1 MTAAR
6 KCLRCQRLGVRPR
19 TGTGRTIAYR
29 VFADLA
35 LPDDVP
41 IPTCGKCG
49 ATYFDAATAAALG
62 PTLFDAATAAAL
74 SPTLKN
80 QYNKRLLGLAREA
93 LRKLKPHLSHRR
105 LERLVGVSQGYLSRV
120 QTKPVWV
127 SAPLV
132 ALLMMLAESPI
143 AQLAALRR
151 CWASAGNEG
160 SEEHDRTDGNRQL
173 TDGRKAGGRRTKQRP
188 DASDAQDRVC
198 GDVPGAT
205 EAGRERR
212 RTTGARRRARK
223 QVHEGDCA

>member
-6 KCLRCQRLGVRPR
+6 KCPRCRRAAVRER
-19 TGTGRTIAYR
+19 GETGRTMAYR

-41 IPTCGKCG
+41 IATCGKCG
-49 ATYFDAATAAALG
+49 ATYFDAATTAALG
-62 PTLFDAATAAAL
+62 
-74 SPTLKN
+74 PTLKN
-80 QYNKRLLGLAREA
+80 QYNKRLLELARVA
-93 LRKLKPHLSHRR
+93 LRKIKPHLSHRR
-105 LERLVGVSQGYLSRV
+105 LERLVSVSQGYLSRV

-132 ALLMMLAESPI
+132 ALLMMLAESPV

-160 SEEHDRTDGNRQL
+160 SEEHDRTDGHKQLADGNRQL
-173 TDGRKAGGRRTKQRP
+173 ADGRKAGGRRTKQRR
-188 DASDAQDRVC
+188 DASDTQDRVC
-198 GDVPGAT
+198 GVLPGAT
-205 EAGRERR
+205 EGNRERR

-223 QVHEGDCA
+223 QVHDGGCA

>member
-1 MTAAR
+1 MTAAG
-6 KCLRCQRLGVRPR
+6 KCLRCNWLSVRPR

-41 IPTCGKCG
+41 IPTCGGCG
-49 ATYFDAATAAALG
+49 ATYFDAATTAALG
-62 PTLFDAATAAAL
+62 
-74 SPTLKN
+74 PTLKN

-93 LRKLKPHLSHRR
+93 LRKIKPHLSHRR
-105 LERLVGVSQGYLSRV
+105 LERLVSVSQGYLSRV
-120 QTKPVWV
+120 QTKPVCV

-132 ALLMMLAESPI
+132 ALLMLIAESPA

-160 SEEHDRTDGNRQL
+160 SEEHDRTDGHKQL
-173 TDGRKAGGRRTKQRP
+173 ADGRKAVDRRTKQRR
-188 DASDAQDRVC
+188 DASDTQDRVC
-198 GDVPGAT
+198 GVLPGAT
-205 EAGRERR
+205 EGNRERR

>member
-6 KCLRCQRLGVRPR
+6 KCPHCQRLGVRPR

-29 VFADLA
+29 VFTDLA
-35 LPDDVP
+35 LPDDAL
-41 IPTCGKCG
+41 IATCGKCG
-49 ATYFDAATAAALG
+49 ATYFDAATIAALG
-62 PTLFDAATAAAL
+62 
-74 SPTLKN
+74 PTLKN
-80 QYNKRLLGLAREA
+80 QYNKRLLELARVA
-93 LRKLKPHLSHRR
+93 LRKIKPHLSHRR
-105 LERLVGVSQGYLSRV
+105 LERLVSVSQGYLSRV
-120 QTKPVWV
+120 QTKPVCV

-132 ALLMMLAESPI
+132 ALLMLIAESPV
-143 AQLAALRR
+143 AQLAVLRR
-151 CWASAGNEG
+151 GWASAGNEG

-198 GDVPGAT
+198 GVLPGAT

-223 QVHEGDCA
+223 QVHDGDCA